1 MSNSLVADDAI
12 DGGDTGDVFLRT
24 NVVMQ
29 QSEHKYEKYFALF
42 FITPSCTKNQISQ
55 NKRNPLNI
63 NIANETYF
71 CRISQANI
79 CGFSALYWRTMD
91 TTSGVVTLGLLPPI
105 WPGFM
110 LPVLRYLITQECIT
124 KHHDSFSDMLNTKN
138 KDLFH
143 YHVNTI
149 KYLAPVPWIKL
160 T

>member
-1 MSNSLVADDAI
+1 MFFSEQMLSCSSLN
-12 DGGDTGDVFLRT
+12 T
-24 NVVMQ
+24 NMK
-29 QSEHKYEKYFALF
+29 SILLYFSLHQAAQ
-42 FITPSCTKNQISQ
+42 KNQISQ